1 MKRGGKGIAGRHLL
15 ISHIDTDITCLIIA
29 MRGTLDH
36 FKSTSKN
43 RKGKEKEIILRWL
56 EKNKIGKRLGVGW
69 GINVIGNKRHG
80 TRETVKSE
88 SNWIFFL
95 FLPHHSDRARGN
107 RHAIKNLS
115 FCLFP
120 FPCHAAI
127 QSILANDWKDQNLSL
142 VLLPRGR
149 IFLKNFMII
158 DFFVSLYFWTNCK
171 AYLSSTFAELALSR
185 TFGKKSHIR
194 LQTGWMCQQDQ
205 RRENYCPLVAKIGSF
220 WLPDMLNYSN
230 SQIGRYARLALE

>member
-1 MKRGGKGIAGRHLL
+1 MWK
-15 ISHIDTDITCLIIA
+15 
-29 MRGTLDH
+29 
-36 FKSTSKN
+36 
-43 RKGKEKEIILRWL
+43 WL

-95 FLPHHSDRARGN
+95 FLPHLLDRARDN

-115 FCLFP
+115 ICLT
-120 FPCHAAI
+120 FPCYAAI
-127 QSILANDWKDQNLSL
+127 QSVSANDCKDQNLSL

-149 IFLKNFMII
+149 LFLKNFMMIQ
-158 DFFVSLYFWTNCK
+158 FFATLYFWNNCN
-171 AYLSSTFAELALSR
+171 AYLSSTSAEPVLSR
-185 TFGKKSHIR
+185 TFWKRSHFR

-205 RRENYCPLVAKIGSF
+205 RRENYCPLVAKIGSL
-220 WLPDMLNYSN
+220 WLSDMLNYSN
-230 SQIGRYARLALE
+230 SQIGRYAGLALE